1 MISIRRLLTRR
12 LLGTT
17 LGLLALG
24 LATLW
29 AVACYAVVH
38 QFDGALR
45 TKALAISTV
54 AVVTADSVQVNFT
67 DRFLRGF
74 DDRQPRDFFQLWLP
88 DGTTLARS
96 ESLGTAELAHRVG
109 TFNSPVYFLCT
120 LPTGRPGRAM
130 GFSFKPKQ
138 TRGIDRPIEVQLVVA
153 TDRDDLDDTL
163 IQLGS
168 LAAGCAVLLLAAT
181 LWVVPRVLRHGLE
194 PLGRLGDQA
203 NHIDAS
209 SLGVRFPVVDLP
221 EELQPIGGRLNEL
234 LARLQQS
241 FERERR
247 FSADL
252 AHELRTPIAELRSL
266 MECALKWPESRDPT
280 TDTEVLAI
288 ARHME
293 GLTARML
300 ALARS
305 STDPATV
312 PSESHAL
319 LPLMQETWRPLVAR
333 AQAHQLNLHFE
344 LTPITAFTDP
354 VLLRS
359 ILTNLFD
366 NAVEYAPE
374 GGDIDVTLDNRNN
387 RPAITV
393 TNIARDLTPADVA
406 ALFDP
411 FWRKEAARSGG
422 QHFGLGLS
430 LARTFAAAMSWT
442 LTATL
447 DEQQRLSFQLT
458 GIDDAVRSSRKP
470 DPFAHSCPD
479 SPFLN

>member
-1 MISIRRLLTRR
+1 MISIRLLLTRR

-24 LATLW
+24 LTALL
-29 AVACYAVVH
+29 AVACYSVVD
-38 QFDGALR
+38 QFDVALR

-54 AVVTADSVQVNFT
+54 AVVTADSVRVDFS

-74 DDRQPRDFFQLWLP
+74 DDERPRDFFQLWLP
-88 DGTTLARS
+88 DGTVLARS
-96 ESLGTAELAHRVG
+96 ESMGNAELAHRVG
-109 TFNSPVYFLCT
+109 TFDSPVYFLCT

-130 GFSFKPKQ
+130 GFAFKPKQ
-138 TRGIDRPIEVQLVVA
+138 TREMTRPFEVQLVVA
-153 TDRDDLDDTL
+153 TDREELDETL

-168 LAAGCAVLLLAAT
+168 LAAGCAILLLGAT

-194 PLGRLGDQA
+194 PLERLGEQA
-203 NHIDAS
+203 NRIDAS
-209 SLGVRFPVVDLP
+209 SLTARFPAADLP
-221 EELQPIGGRLNEL
+221 QELQAIGHRLNEL

-266 MECALKWPESRDPT
+266 AECALKWPESRDPT

-293 GLTARML
+293 GLTTRML
-300 ALARS
+300 ALARGG
-305 STDPATV
+305 TDPATV
-312 PSESHAL
+312 PTESHPL
-319 LPLMQETWRPLVAR
+319 LPLVQETWRHFVVR
-333 AQAHQLNLHFE
+333 AQAHQLAIHFE
-344 LTPITAFTDP
+344 LTPIAAVVDP

-374 GGDIDVTLDNRNN
+374 GGDIVVTLGNSNS
-387 RPAITV
+387 RPTITV
-393 TNIARDLTPADVA
+393 INRAKDLTPADVA
-406 ALFDP
+406 VLFDP
-411 FWRKEAARSGG
+411 FWRKEASRSGG

-458 GIDDAVRSSRKP
+458 GIK
-470 DPFAHSCPD
+470 
-479 SPFLN
+479 